1 MLLTALH
8 PAIPTFLLLVLAILP
23 LGLLLK
29 RLRQP
34 YIIAYIL
41 AGVAFG
47 SNGLALLTDVDTITL
62 TGELGL
68 ILLLFFIGM
77 EISLPDFVKQWR
89 SALFGTGLQ
98 LVGSV
103 GLTLLVGHFL
113 GWTINRA
120 ILLGFIISLS
130 SSAVVVRLLEER
142 QQMRS
147 GVGQNVLSILLSQ
160 DMLAVPML
168 ITIGLLGGSG
178 IDYGQLTLQVIGGLL
193 IIGLLVFLL
202 IRKTVRLPF
211 SDTLRHDH
219 ELQVFAGLGLCFGL
233 AYVTALFELSA
244 ALGAFVAG
252 ILVHSA
258 KSTDWLH
265 HSLQPFRIVLV
276 AVFFLSVGLLIDLDF
291 LLAHWTVVGLLVGF
305 VYLTNHGINALTL
318 RFLGNSWPQ
327 SLYGGALLAQIGEL
341 SFVLCTA
348 GYRDGLLSDYG
359 YQLTILIISITIFLS
374 PLYIGATEW
383 LTGRGNQG

>member
-1 MLLTALH
+1 MLLTAFH

-41 AGVAFG
+41 AGIAFG
-47 SNGLALLTDVDTITL
+47 EHGFGLLTDQESIAL
-62 TGELGL
+62 SGELGL

-113 GWTINRA
+113 GWGLNRI
-120 ILLGFIISLS
+120 ILLGFVISLS

-142 QQMRS
+142 KQMTS
-147 GVGQNVLSILLSQ
+147 GVGQNVLSILLTQ
-160 DMLAVPML
+160 DMLIVPML
-168 ITIGLLGGSG
+168 IVVGLLSG
-178 IDYGQLTLQVIGGLL
+178 EAIDYGQLALQLVGGVL
-193 IIGLLVFLL
+193 ILGLLVFLL
-202 IRKTVRLPF
+202 VKKTVRLPF
-211 SDTLRHDH
+211 SDTLRDDP
-219 ELQVFAGLGLCFGL
+219 ELQVFAGLLLCFGL
-233 AYVTALFELSA
+233 AYLTSLFELSA

-258 KSTDWLH
+258 RGTDWLH
-265 HSLQPFRIVLV
+265 HSLHPFRIVLV
-276 AVFFLSVGLLIDLDF
+276 AVFFLSVGLLIDLRF
-291 LLAHWTVVGLLVGF
+291 LAEHWTVVLLLTTF
-305 VYLTNHGINALTL
+305 VYLTNQGINALTL
-318 RFLGNSWPQ
+318 RFLGNSWKQ

-348 GYRDGLLSDYG
+348 GFRGGMLSEFG
-359 YQLTILIISITIFLS
+359 YQITILVIAVTIFFS
-374 PLYIGATEW
+374 PLYIALTER
-383 LTGRGNQG
+383 LTQRW

>member
-1 MLLTALH
+1 MLLTAFH
-8 PAIPTFLLLVLAILP
+8 PAIPTFLLLVLTILP

-41 AGVAFG
+41 AGIAFG
-47 SNGLALLTDVDTITL
+47 EHGMGLLTDQESIAI

-103 GLTLLVGHFL
+103 GLTLLLGYFL
-113 GWTINRA
+113 GWGINR
-120 ILLGFIISLS
+120 IVLLGFVISLS

-142 QQMRS
+142 RQMTS
-147 GVGQNVLSILLSQ
+147 GVGQNVLSILLTQ
-160 DMLAVPML
+160 DMLIVPML
-168 ITIGLLGGSG
+168 IVVGLLSG
-178 IDYGQLTLQVIGGLL
+178 TAVDYGQLALQVMGGLL
-193 IIGLLVFLL
+193 ILGLFIYIL
-202 IRKTVRLPF
+202 IKKTIRLPF
-211 SDTLRHDH
+211 SDTLRGDP
-219 ELQVFAGLGLCFGL
+219 ELQVFAGLLLCFGL
-233 AYVTALFELSA
+233 AYLTSLFELSA

-252 ILVHSA
+252 IVVHSA
-258 KSTDWLH
+258 RGTDWLH
-265 HSLQPFRIVLV
+265 HSLHPFRIVLV
-276 AVFFLSVGLLIDLDF
+276 AVFFLSVGLLIDLQF
-291 LLAHWTVVGLLVGF
+291 LAANWVVVLLLTGL

-318 RFLGNSWPQ
+318 RFLGNDWKA

-348 GYRDGLLSDYG
+348 GFRGGMLTEFG
-359 YQLTILIISITIFLS
+359 YQITILIIAVTIFFS
-374 PLYIGATEW
+374 PLYIALTER
-383 LTGRGNQG
+383 LTGGTTP

>member
-1 MLLTALH
+1 MLLTAFH
-8 PAIPTFLLLVLAILP
+8 PAIPTFLLLVLMILP

-29 RLRQP
+29 RFKQP

-47 SNGLALLTDVDTITL
+47 SHGLGLLTDQESIAL

-98 LVGSV
+98 LAGSV
-103 GLTLLVGHFL
+103 GLTLLIGHFL
-113 GWTINRA
+113 GWGLNR
-120 ILLGFIISLS
+120 IVLLGFVISLS

-142 QQMRS
+142 KQMTS
-147 GVGQNVLSILLSQ
+147 GVGQNVLSVLLTQ

-168 ITIGLLGGSG
+168 ITIGLLSG
-178 IDYGQLTLQVIGGLL
+178 EVIDYTQLSLQVVGGLL
-193 IIGLLVFLL
+193 IIGLLIFLL
-202 IRKTVRLPF
+202 VRKTVRLPF

-219 ELQVFAGLGLCFGL
+219 ELQVFAGLLLCFGL
-233 AYVTALFELSA
+233 AYLTSLFELSA

-258 KSTDWLH
+258 RGTDWLH
-265 HSLQPFRIVLV
+265 HSLHPFRIVLV
-276 AVFFLSVGLLIDLDF
+276 AIFFLSVGLLIDLHF
-291 LLAHWTVVGLLVGF
+291 LLENWVAVVLLTGL
-305 VYLTNHGINALTL
+305 VYLTNHGINAITL
-318 RFLGNSWPQ
+318 RFLGNSWKS
-327 SLYGGALLAQIGEL
+327 SLYGGSLLAQIGEL

-348 GYRDGLLSDYG
+348 GYRGGMLSEFG
-359 YQLTILIISITIFLS
+359 YQMTILIIAVTIFFS
-374 PLYIGATEW
+374 PLYIALTER
-383 LTGRGNQG
+383 LTRGMVRN